1 MVSELQM
8 RWLLWAFVVFVT
20 MRCLLSLSILLRDRL
35 QDLLVQ
41 HVKRQQIES
50 QKKKRIMELR
60 EKIRAKKAAAQAE
73 IEAKAKKAA

>member
-1 MVSELQM
+1 MISELQM
-8 RWLLWAFVVFVT
+8 RWLLWAFVVFVA

-41 HVKRQQIES
+41 HVKKQQIES

-60 EKIRAKKAAAQAE
+60 EKIRGKKAEAQAE
-73 IEAKAKKAA
+73 IEAKKKKAA

>member
-1 MVSELQM
+1 MVSEFQM
-8 RWLLWAFVVFVT
+8 QWLLWAFVVFVA

-41 HVKRQQIES
+41 HVKKQQIES

-60 EKIRAKKAAAQAE
+60 EKIRGKKAEAQAE
-73 IEAKAKKAA
+73 IEAKKKKAA

>member
-1 MVSELQM
+1 
-8 RWLLWAFVVFVT
+8 VVFVA

-41 HVKRQQIES
+41 HVKKQQIES

-60 EKIRAKKAAAQAE
+60 EKIRGKKAEAQAE
-73 IEAKAKKAA
+73 IEAKKKKAA